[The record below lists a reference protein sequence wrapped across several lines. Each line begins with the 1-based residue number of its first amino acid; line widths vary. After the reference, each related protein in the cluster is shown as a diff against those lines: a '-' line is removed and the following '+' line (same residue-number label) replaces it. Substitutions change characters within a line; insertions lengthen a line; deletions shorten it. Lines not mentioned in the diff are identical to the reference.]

1 MSKKKNLVR
10 EMTYFWLRKCIAI
23 KIVLP
28 SAGGVV
34 TPVQIVLLTYSLD
47 KVN

>member
-10 EMTYFWLRKCIAI
+10 EMTYFLLRKCIEI

-28 SAGGVV
+28 PADVVV
-34 TPVQIVLLTYSLD
+34 TPVEIVLLTYSLD